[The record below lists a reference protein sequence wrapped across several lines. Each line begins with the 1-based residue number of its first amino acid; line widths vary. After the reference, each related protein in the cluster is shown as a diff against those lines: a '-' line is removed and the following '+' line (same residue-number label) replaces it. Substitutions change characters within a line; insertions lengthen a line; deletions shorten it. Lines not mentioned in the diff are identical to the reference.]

1 LTATYNKELITQIEK
16 QFVERFGTAP
26 EHIARAPG
34 RVNLL
39 GEHVD
44 YNDGFVMP
52 AAIDL
57 ATYVA
62 FSPSPKSASHLVA
75 LDFSEEIKF
84 DYESVIIKTQSDRSP
99 LPEWGLYPAGVMH
112 ALLQKGLPVPP
123 INAVFASDLPRGSGL
138 SSSASVEIVFLTT
151 WQSLG
156 GWSMSLMDRAQL
168 CQKAETEYVGVNCG
182 IMDQFSSACGV
193 EDRVLYLDCRS
204 LAWDTIALNDNVSIV
219 IADTMVR
226 RKLTTGS
233 YNLRRE
239 ECETAVSLLKNEIP
253 AINSLR
259 DLSILDYERYSPTL
273 PILVEKRARH
283 VIEEIQRTQE
293 ARVFLENGESVSF
306 GKSMFASHSSL
317 RDLYEV
323 SCTELDTMVEIAQT
337 LDGCLGARMTGAG
350 FGGCTVNLVERE
362 KTDTFISQLKEKYQR
377 ATGIT
382 PRIYL
387 TKASNGAG
395 IVR

>member
-1 LTATYNKELITQIEK
+1 MSTNNSELIAQIEE
-16 QFVERFGTAP
+16 QFVERFGTSP

-62 FSPSPKSASHLVA
+62 FSPSLGVASHLVA
-75 LDFSEEIKF
+75 LDFSEEIAI
-84 DYESVIIKTQSDRSP
+84 DNGSITTKTQSDHSS

-112 ALLQKGLPVPP
+112 ILLQKGFPVRS

-138 SSSASVEIVFLTT
+138 SSSASVEMAFLTT
-151 WQSLG
+151 WQYLDS
-156 GWSMSLMDRAQL
+156 WPMPLMERALL
-168 CQKAETEYVGVNCG
+168 CQIAETEYVGVNCG
-182 IMDQFSSACGV
+182 IMDQFASACGV
-193 EDRVLYLDCRS
+193 ENRLLYLDCRS
-204 LAWDTIALNDNVSIV
+204 LEWDAIALPENVSIV
-219 IADTMVR
+219 IADTTVR
-226 RKLTTGS
+226 RKLTSGS
-233 YNLRRE
+233 YNVRRA
-239 ECETAVSLLKNEIP
+239 ECETAVRLLKNAIP

-259 DLSILDYERYSPTL
+259 DVSVLDFARYSQLL
-273 PILVEKRARH
+273 PFSVEKRARH
-283 VIEEIQRTQE
+283 VIDEIQRPQE
-293 ARVFLENGESVSF
+293 ARGYLEHGDSVSF
-306 GKSMFASHSSL
+306 GKCMDASHVSL

-323 SCTELDTMVEIAQT
+323 SCTELDTMVEIAQS

-350 FGGCTVNLVERE
+350 FGGCTVNLVETE
-362 KTDTFISQLKEKYQR
+362 KTDLFVNQLMKKYHL

-382 PRIYL
+382 SSIYQ
-387 TKASNGAG
+387 TKASDGAG
-395 IVR
+395 ILR